1 MALVFARAHE
11 HHAPDLPIGDELAA
25 LEADLAKTRKRGYA
39 TDIAEGLEGIHCVA
53 AAVLDEYRYPVAAVT
68 VMAPSFRLKRDQ
80 FEKLGHLCIQ
90 AAETI
95 TRRLLA

>member
-1 MALVFARAHE
+1 
-11 HHAPDLPIGDELAA
+11 
-25 LEADLAKTRKRGYA
+25 
-39 TDIAEGLEGIHCVA
+39 
-53 AAVLDEYRYPVAAVT
+53 VLDEYRYPVAAVT
-68 VMAPSFRLKRDQ
+68 VMAPSFRVKRDQ

>member
-1 MALVFARAHE
+1 MSRTPEPGTCAVASRASQTS
-11 HHAPDLPIGDELAA
+11 LAA
-25 LEADLAKTRKRGYA
+25 
-39 TDIAEGLEGIHCVA
+39 V